1 MATKTLVIS
10 RAEKLFPYWKSFLE
24 GIGFTNVLF
33 TSKEKDALYTRIME
47 YKPDNLLF
55 GCGFYRR
62 ATPFMM
68 MNLLKKLPRMNV
80 AAINIHEYPD
90 DLGMRF
96 IANGVHSYVNIM
108 DGMEEFMRG
117 LCAVRDG
124 GAYIAEGVLKRINMR
139 REFPKPAAEVTE
151 REFEV
156 LGLICSG
163 FYEIEMADTLHV
175 SPKTITNHRT
185 SLYTNL
191 NARNPAELILTA
203 LDNGIIRRDG
213 LSFYPT
219 GFTVNPQP
227 VKEIWA

>member
-1 MATKTLVIS
+1 MASKTLVIS
-10 RAEKLFPYWKSFLE
+10 RAEKLFPYWKAYLE
-24 GIGFTNVLF
+24 GLGFTNVLF
-33 TSKEKDALYTRIME
+33 TSKEKDALYTRIIE

-108 DGMEEFMRG
+108 DGMDEFIRG

-124 GAYIAEGVLKRINMR
+124 CAYVAEGVLNRINMR
-139 REFPKPAAEVTE
+139 REFPKPAGDVTD
-151 REFEV
+151 REKEV

-163 FYEIEMADTLHV
+163 FFEIEMAETLHV

-203 LDNGIIRRDG
+203 LDNDIIKRDG

-227 VKEIWA
+227 VKEIHR